1 MILNLLPKHFRGSN
15 IPHTVTVKLKGFIR
29 GKHFRGSNLLK
40 NKCLINKCFDKH
52 FRESNLPKPLSP
64 LCHIKTLVHQKKK
77 NPKKVYQTHPIAIL
91 HTVTVKL
98 KHLLA
103 QKVIIIRKESKGEHS
118 LALS

>member
-1 MILNLLPKHFRGSN
+1 
-15 IPHTVTVKLKGFIR
+15 
-29 GKHFRGSNLLK
+29 
-40 NKCLINKCFDKH
+40 LINKCFDKHFREILIKKKKH

-64 LCHIKTLVHQKKK
+64 LCHIKTLVHQKKKK

>member
-1 MILNLLPKHFRGSN
+1 MSHQN
-15 IPHTVTVKLKGFIR
+15 T
-29 GKHFRGSNLLK
+29 
-40 NKCLINKCFDKH
+40 C
-52 FRESNLPKPLSP
+52 SP
-64 LCHIKTLVHQKKK
+64 KKK

>member
-64 LCHIKTLVHQKKK
+64 LCHIKTLVHQ
-77 NPKKVYQTHPIAIL
+77 THPIAIL